1 MSALLPRNEEDE
13 SPDEGGTDCSF
24 TTDAQYEVATSGSAA
39 ECYGSAVLDDGHLQT
54 CVAQPFATDAL
65 SQPDR

>member
-1 MSALLPRNEEDE
+1 MTVSFRED
-13 SPDEGGTDCSF
+13 GSF